1 MTDPVDRTDDVRAER
16 TGAELSELTDRPRTG
31 DRVGA
36 DRRERTG
43 RAERAAFAEVEAELA
58 ARGFTRMVFELDR
71 ISSLLD
77 LLGSPQRAYPSIHLT
92 GTNGKTST
100 ARMIDS
106 LLRAFGLHTGR
117 YTSPHLETVRERI
130 SLDGEPVDEARF
142 TAVYQEVKPLAELV
156 DDRSAEPL
164 TYFDMTTALA
174 FATFADA
181 PVDVA
186 VVEVGLGGAEDAT
199 NVIQAGVCVLTPIGL
214 DHTEW
219 LGDTLQDI
227 AVAKAGI
234 IHPGA
239 TVIAAAQEEAA
250 RPILQRCAEVGA
262 TVAREGS
269 EFGVLRRAVAV
280 GGQVLT
286 LQGLGGVYEEVFV
299 PLHGAHQA
307 QNAAVALAAV
317 EAFLGAGARR
327 QLDVEAVREGFATAS
342 SPGRLERVRT
352 APTILL
358 DGAHNPQGMAATVTA
373 LQEEFAF
380 SKLVAVLGTLT
391 DKDAASMLELL
402 EPVVDQLVVTR
413 NSSPRALPAK
423 ELAALAAEVFGPDRV
438 EVAEDMPDAIEAAVA
453 LAEEDVPGELAGVGV
468 LITGSVVTVADARRL
483 LKR

>member
-1 MTDPVDRTDDVRAER
+1 MTDRTEF
-16 TGAELSELTDRPRTG
+16 
-31 DRVGA
+31 
-36 DRRERTG
+36 
-43 RAERAAFAEVEAELA
+43 AAVEADLN

-71 ISSLLD
+71 IESLLD
-77 LLGSPQRAYPSIHLT
+77 LLGSPQRAYPAIHLT

-106 LLRAFGLHTGR
+106 LLRAHGLHTGR

-130 SLDGEPVDEARF
+130 SLDGEPVSEERF
-142 TAVYQEVKPLAELV
+142 TSVYREIKPLADLV
-156 DDRSAEPL
+156 DARSDEPL

-181 PVDVA
+181 PVDIA

-199 NVIQAGVCVLTPIGL
+199 NVIQAGVCVITPIGL

-227 AVAKAGI
+227 ALAKAGI

-239 TVIAAAQEEAA
+239 TVIAAAQEEEAA
-250 RPILQRCAEVGA
+250 GPLLDRCAEVGA
-262 TVAREGS
+262 TIAREGT
-269 EFGVLRRAVAV
+269 EFGVLGRAVAV

-286 LQGLGGVYEEVFV
+286 LQGLGGVYDDVFV

-327 QLDVEAVREGFATAS
+327 QLDIEAVREGFASTS
-342 SPGRLERVRT
+342 SPGRLERVRN

-358 DGAHNPQGMAATVTA
+358 DGAHNPHGMAATVTA

-380 SKLVAVLGTLT
+380 SKLVAVVGVLA
-391 DKDAASMLELL
+391 DKDAEGLLELL

-413 NSSPRALPAK
+413 NSSPRAMPTAELV
-423 ELAALAAEVFGPDRV
+423 ELAGEIFGEERV
-438 EVAEDMPDAIEAAVA
+438 ELAEEMPDAIELAVA
-453 LAEEDVPGELAGVGV
+453 LAEEDVPGELSGVGV
-468 LITGSVVTVADARRL
+468 LVTGSVVTVADARRL

>member
-1 MTDPVDRTDDVRAER
+1 MTDRTDF
-16 TGAELSELTDRPRTG
+16 
-31 DRVGA
+31 
-36 DRRERTG
+36 
-43 RAERAAFAEVEAELA
+43 AAVEAELN

-71 ISSLLD
+71 IESLLD
-77 LLGSPQRAYPSIHLT
+77 LLGSPQRAYPAIHLT

-106 LLRAFGLHTGR
+106 LLRAHGLHTGR

-130 SLDGEPVDEARF
+130 SLDGEPVSEERF
-142 TAVYQEVKPLAELV
+142 TSVYREIKPLAELV
-156 DDRSAEPL
+156 DARSDEPL

-181 PVDVA
+181 PVDIA

-199 NVIQAGVCVLTPIGL
+199 NVIQAGVCVITPIGL

-227 AVAKAGI
+227 ALAKAGI

-239 TVIAAAQEEAA
+239 TVISAAQEEEAA
-250 RPILQRCAEVGA
+250 GPLLDRCAEVGA
-262 TVAREGS
+262 TIAREGA
-269 EFGVLRRAVAV
+269 EFGVVSRAVAV
-280 GGQVLT
+280 GGQVLS
-286 LQGLGGVYEEVFV
+286 LQGLGGVYDDVFI

-327 QLDVEAVREGFATAS
+327 QLDIEAVREGFASTS
-342 SPGRLERVRT
+342 SPGRLERVRN

-358 DGAHNPQGMAATVTA
+358 DGAHNPHGMKATVTA

-380 SKLVAVLGTLT
+380 SKLVAVVGVLA
-391 DKDAASMLELL
+391 DKDAETMLELL
-402 EPVVDQLVVTR
+402 EPVVDQVVVTR
-413 NSSPRALPAK
+413 NSSPRAMPTE
-423 ELAALAAEVFGPDRV
+423 ELAALAAEIFGEERV
-438 EVAEDMPDAIEAAVA
+438 DSAEEMPDAIELAVA
-453 LAEEDVPGELAGVGV
+453 LAEEDVPGELSGVGV
-468 LITGSVVTVADARRL
+468 LVTGSVVTVADARRL

>member
-1 MTDPVDRTDDVRAER
+1 
-16 TGAELSELTDRPRTG
+16 
-31 DRVGA
+31 
-36 DRRERTG
+36 
-43 RAERAAFAEVEAELA
+43 
-58 ARGFTRMVFELDR
+58 MVFELDR
-71 ISSLLD
+71 IESLLD
-77 LLGSPQRAYPSIHLT
+77 LLGSPQRAYPAIHLT

-130 SLDGEPVDEARF
+130 SLDGEPVSEERF
-142 TAVYQEVKPLAELV
+142 TAVYQEIKPLAELV
-156 DDRSAEPL
+156 DARSDEPL

-181 PVDVA
+181 PVDIA

-199 NVIQAGVCVLTPIGL
+199 NVIQAGVCVITPIGL

-227 AVAKAGI
+227 ALAKAGI

-239 TVIAAAQEEAA
+239 TVIAAAQEEEAA
-250 RPILQRCAEVGA
+250 RPLLERCAEVGA
-262 TVAREGS
+262 TIAREGA

-280 GGQVLT
+280 GGQVLS
-286 LQGLGGVYEEVFV
+286 LQGLGGVYDDVFI

-327 QLDVEAVREGFATAS
+327 QLDIEAVREGFASAS
-342 SPGRLERVRT
+342 SPGRLERVRN
-352 APTILL
+352 APTVLL
-358 DGAHNPQGMAATVTA
+358 DGAHNPHGMKATVTA

-380 SKLVAVLGTLT
+380 SKLVAVLGVLA
-391 DKDAASMLELL
+391 DKDAASLLELL
-402 EPVVDQLVVTR
+402 EPVVDQVVVTR
-413 NSSPRALPAK
+413 NSSPRAMPTA
-423 ELAALAAEVFGPDRV
+423 ELAALAAEIFGEDRV
-438 EVAEDMPDAIEAAVA
+438 ESADDMPDAIELAVA
-453 LAEEDVPGELAGVGV
+453 LAEEDVPGELSGVGV
-468 LITGSVVTVADARRL
+468 LVTGSVVTVADARRL

>member
-1 MTDPVDRTDDVRAER
+1 MTDRNDF
-16 TGAELSELTDRPRTG
+16 
-31 DRVGA
+31 
-36 DRRERTG
+36 
-43 RAERAAFAEVEAELA
+43 AAVEAELA
-58 ARGFTRMVFELDR
+58 GRGFTRMVFELDR
-71 ISSLLD
+71 IESLLD

-130 SLDGEPVDEARF
+130 SLDGEPVSEERF
-142 TAVYQEVKPLAELV
+142 TATYREVAPLAQLV
-156 DDRSAEPL
+156 DERSTEPL

-186 VVEVGLGGAEDAT
+186 VVEVGLGGAEDST
-199 NVIQAGVCVLTPIGL
+199 NVIHAGVAVLTPIGL

-219 LGDTLQDI
+219 LGDTVEDI
-227 AVAKAGI
+227 ALHKAGI
-234 IHPGA
+234 IHKGA
-239 TVIAAAQEEAA
+239 TVISAAQEEAA
-250 RPILQRCAEVGA
+250 ARPILERCAEVGA
-262 TVAREGS
+262 TIAREGS

-327 QLDVEAVREGFATAS
+327 QLDVETVREGFATAS

-352 APTILL
+352 APTVLL

-380 SKLVAVLGTLT
+380 SKLVAVLGVLA
-391 DKDAASMLELL
+391 DKDAASLLELL
-402 EPVVDQLVVTR
+402 EPVVDQVVVTR
-413 NSSPRALPAK
+413 NSSPRAMPAG

-438 EVAEDMPDAIEAAVA
+438 EVAEEMPDAIEAAVA

>member
-1 MTDPVDRTDDVRAER
+1 MTDRN
-16 TGAELSELTDRPRTG
+16 
-31 DRVGA
+31 
-36 DRRERTG
+36 
-43 RAERAAFAEVEAELA
+43 AFAEVEAELA
-58 ARGFTRMVFELDR
+58 ERGFTRMVFELDR
-71 ISSLLD
+71 IESLLD

-130 SLDGEPVDEARF
+130 SLDGEPVSEERF
-142 TAVYQEVKPLAELV
+142 VATYREVAPLARLV
-156 DDRSAEPL
+156 DERSSEPL

-186 VVEVGLGGAEDAT
+186 VVEVGLGGAEDST
-199 NVIQAGVCVLTPIGL
+199 NVLQAGIAVITPIGL

-219 LGDTLQDI
+219 LGDTIEDI
-227 AVAKAGI
+227 ALHKAGI
-234 IHPGA
+234 IHSGA
-239 TVIAAAQEEAA
+239 TVISAAQEEEAA
-250 RPILQRCAEVGA
+250 RPILERCAEVGA
-262 TVAREGS
+262 TIAREGS

-327 QLDVEAVREGFATAS
+327 QLDIEAVREGFAAAS
-342 SPGRLERVRT
+342 SPGRLERVRS

-358 DGAHNPQGMAATVTA
+358 DGAHNPHGMAATVTA

-380 SKLVAVLGTLT
+380 SKLVAVVGVLG
-391 DKDAASMLELL
+391 DKDASALLELL
-402 EPVVDQLVVTR
+402 EPVVDQVVVTR
-413 NSSPRALPAK
+413 NSSPRAMPTG
-423 ELAALAAEVFGPDRV
+423 ELAALAAEVFGPERV
-438 EVAEDMPDAIEAAVA
+438 EVAEEMPDAIEAAVA
-453 LAEEDVPGELAGVGV
+453 LAEEDVPGELSGVGV